1 MGIKASVR
9 AETWSKNCI
18 TNIGARPVR
27 MTCRAIAITCCR
39 ILLKG
44 RLRMVETDFIKLGWA
59 KTDADG
65 NPGLSVF
72 EHCRHVGWVAYS
84 LVESG
89 KYIPVALTPLAAAVT
104 AAIHDVGKWSPDFL
118 HKCPIWL
125 EQQGL
130 ALKAEREAWSSS
142 DKRHE
147 AISQFSIKLLLQL
160 RNFSSSEA
168 TAWSMIA
175 GAHHGRMNKSEKLAK
190 NNLDQYVDDW
200 ERERAGIITV
210 LEQEFTAIPE
220 VGLDKSD
227 ASTAWL
233 MGLTSVADWIGSDEH
248 YFPINEGLGSPD
260 SQKAA
265 KLAVES
271 IGFLQSGIIKNLTFK
286 GIFGFSPNDMQAK
299 TMVAITEP
307 GIYVIEAPMGLGK
320 TEAALACAYQL
331 ISSQQASGIYF
342 ALPTQLTSNRIHE
355 RVDEFVRTIAP
366 DSPPTRLAHA
376 NAWLEEAYYQPR
388 PVRTL
393 LTEKNGDAT
402 TSRDWFASAK
412 RALLAN
418 FGVGTVD
425 QALMGVVAV
434 KHFFVRRFALAG
446 KVVIIDEVHS
456 YDHFTGTLI
465 NCLCRELLAL
475 GCTVIILSATLLP
488 NVRNKLLEV
497 EENDITATDY
507 PLITGKTTA
516 GKVIPPMVSLPK
528 PRPKVLLKL
537 KATDQLF
544 KDAIDMAQKG
554 ARVLWVCN
562 TVKRAQAV
570 YQQIKDP
577 KNELEIG
584 LLHSRFPHFIRQ
596 EQEEYWMNRLGK
608 TGSQTG
614 GCILVSTQIVE
625 QSVDIDAD
633 ILISEL
639 APSDMLLQRIGR
651 LWRHLDIRL
660 PSMRPIPEPEFWLQ
674 QEEKSLNELKQ
685 LSSLKIKQTLGDKS
699 KIYSPY
705 VLLKSYQVFTGYK
718 EINLADHSGKSDIRD
733 ILTETYEDTEDE
745 PEAWQELAGDLKGTE
760 YAETKLAL
768 SNTLLFAK
776 LALEDEEGKQTRLIE
791 IETLPLL
798 IAQEISASKIT
809 LLDGGVISLP
819 IDKFNIQDARAIH
832 RNIVRIHAWPF
843 QHSPK
848 DSPLSFYLKGQHC
861 LALRCPETNS
871 LTIAGLKSGLTLT
884 WSTEMG
890 VIQTYTKGGVD
901 ESCD

>member
-1 MGIKASVR
+1 MIK
-9 AETWSKNCI
+9 KDI
-18 TNIGARPVR
+18 
-27 MTCRAIAITCCR
+27 
-39 ILLKG
+39 K
-44 RLRMVETDFIKLGWA
+44 KLGWA
-59 KTDADG
+59 KTDENG

-72 EHCRHVGWVAYS
+72 EHCRHVGWVAS
-84 LVESG
+84 ALVESG
-89 KYIPVALTPLAAAVT
+89 KLIPADLSPMAAAII

-118 HKCPIWL
+118 HKCMVWL

-130 ALKAEREAWSSS
+130 RLEAERYAWKSY
-142 DKRHE
+142 DQRHE

-160 RNFSSSEA
+160 RSFSSSEA
-168 TAWSMIA
+168 TAWSMVA
-175 GAHHGRMNKSEKLAK
+175 GAHHGRMHRSEKLDK
-190 NNLDQYVDDW
+190 NNLAQYVDSW
-200 ERERAGIITV
+200 EETRSGIITA
-210 LEQEFTAIPE
+210 LEQEFTVIPQI
-220 VGLDKSD
+220 GLDKSN
-227 ASTAWL
+227 AMTFWL

-248 YFPINEGLGSPD
+248 YFPIDKGLNSTE
-260 SQKAA
+260 SQEAA

-271 IGFLQSGIIKNLTFK
+271 IGLSQPAIIKNLTFK
-286 GIFGFSPNDMQAK
+286 DLFGFSPNDMQIGAMAVINK
-299 TMVAITEP
+299 P

-355 RVDEFVRTIAP
+355 RVDEFVRSIAT

-376 NAWLEEAYYQPR
+376 NAWLEESYYQPR

-393 LTEKNGDAT
+393 LNERNSDAT

-412 RALLAN
+412 RGLLAN

-488 NVRNKLLEV
+488 KVRNKLLEV
-497 EENDITATDY
+497 EENDIAATDY
-507 PLITGKTTA
+507 PLITGKTTT
-516 GKVIPPMVSLPK
+516 GEIIPPMSSLPK
-528 PRPKVLLKL
+528 PRPKVLVELK
-537 KATDQLF
+537 TTEQLF
-544 KDAIDMAQKG
+544 KDAIEMAQKG

-562 TVKRAQAV
+562 TVKMAQAV
-570 YQQIKDP
+570 YQQLKDP

-584 LLHSRFPHFIRQ
+584 LLHSRFPHFVRQ
-596 EQEEYWMNRLGK
+596 RQEEYWMNRLGK
-608 TGSQTG
+608 TGSQIG

-651 LWRHLDIRL
+651 LWRHLEVRL

-674 QEEKSLNELKQ
+674 QEEKSLDELKQ
-685 LSSLKIKQTLGDKS
+685 LSALKIKQTLGDKAR
-699 KIYSPY
+699 IYSPY
-705 VLLKSYQVFTGYK
+705 VLLKSYQAFITHK
-718 EINLADHSGKSDIRD
+718 EINLADESGNTDIRN
-733 ILTETYEDTEDE
+733 ILSATYEDNDDE

-776 LALEDEEGKQTRLIE
+776 LALDDEEGKQTRLIE

-809 LLDGGVISLP
+809 LLDGAVIPLP

-832 RNIVRIHAWPF
+832 RNIVRVHAWPF
-843 QHSPK
+843 QQSPK

-861 LALRCPETNS
+861 LALHCPETNS

-884 WSTEMG
+884 WSAEMG

>member
-1 MGIKASVR
+1 
-9 AETWSKNCI
+9 
-18 TNIGARPVR
+18 
-27 MTCRAIAITCCR
+27 
-39 ILLKG
+39 
-44 RLRMVETDFIKLGWA
+44 MVENYFKKLGWA

-84 LVESG
+84 LIESG
-89 KYIPVALTPLAAAVT
+89 KNSPSALTPLAAAVI

-118 HKCPIWL
+118 HKSPKWL

-130 ALKAEREAWSSS
+130 TLEAERNAWSSFE
-142 DKRHE
+142 KRHE

-160 RNFSSSEA
+160 RSFSSNEA

-175 GAHHGRMNKSEKLAK
+175 GAHHGRMHKSDKLDK
-190 NNLDQYVDDW
+190 NSLARYVDGW
-200 ERERAGIITV
+200 EKDRAEIIIA
-210 LEQEFTAIPE
+210 LEQEFTAIPQIA
-220 VGLDKSD
+220 LDTSD
-227 ASTAWL
+227 ALTFWL
-233 MGLTSVADWIGSDEH
+233 MGLTSIADWIGSDES
-248 YFPINEGLGSPD
+248 YFPIDKGLD
-260 SQKAA
+260 STVSQEAA
-265 KLAVES
+265 KLAIES
-271 IGFLQSGIIKNLTFK
+271 IGFSQPQIIKNLTFK
-286 GIFGFSPNDMQAK
+286 EIFGFSPNDMQTK
-299 TMVAITEP
+299 TMAAITQP

-331 ISSQQASGIYF
+331 ISNQQASGIYF

-376 NAWLEEAYYQPR
+376 NAWLEETYYQPR

-434 KHFFVRRFALAG
+434 KHFFVRRFALSG
-446 KVVIIDEVHS
+446 KVVIIDEVHR

-488 NVRNKLLEV
+488 KVRNKLLEV
-497 EENDITATDY
+497 DENNITAVDY
-507 PLITGKTTA
+507 PLITGKTTH
-516 GKVIPPMVSLPK
+516 GEIITPLFSLPK
-528 PRPKVLLKL
+528 SRPKVLLKL

-562 TVKRAQAV
+562 TVKGAQAV
-570 YQQIKDP
+570 YQRLKDP

-608 TGSQTG
+608 TGSQAG

-633 ILISEL
+633 ILVSEL

-651 LWRHLDIRL
+651 LWRHLDVRL

-674 QEEKSLNELKQ
+674 QEEKSLDELKQ
-685 LSSLKIKQTLGDKS
+685 LSALKIKQTLGD
-699 KIYSPY
+699 
-705 VLLKSYQVFTGYK
+705 
-718 EINLADHSGKSDIRD
+718 
-733 ILTETYEDTEDE
+733 
-745 PEAWQELAGDLKGTE
+745 
-760 YAETKLAL
+760 
-768 SNTLLFAK
+768 
-776 LALEDEEGKQTRLIE
+776 
-791 IETLPLL
+791 
-798 IAQEISASKIT
+798 
-809 LLDGGVISLP
+809 
-819 IDKFNIQDARAIH
+819 IDDFVN
-832 RNIVRIHAWPF
+832 
-843 QHSPK
+843 
-848 DSPLSFYLKGQHC
+848 
-861 LALRCPETNS
+861 
-871 LTIAGLKSGLTLT
+871 
-884 WSTEMG
+884 
-890 VIQTYTKGGVD
+890 
-901 ESCD
+901 

>member
-1 MGIKASVR
+1 
-9 AETWSKNCI
+9 
-18 TNIGARPVR
+18 
-27 MTCRAIAITCCR
+27 
-39 ILLKG
+39 
-44 RLRMVETDFIKLGWA
+44 MVENNLNMLGWA

-84 LVESG
+84 LIESG
-89 KYIPVALTPLAAAVT
+89 KNATSALTPLAAAVI

-118 HKCPIWL
+118 HKCPKWL
-125 EQQGL
+125 EKQGL
-130 ALKAEREAWSSS
+130 TLEAERNAWASY

-147 AISQFSIKLLLQL
+147 AVSQFSIKLLLQL

-175 GAHHGRMNKSEKLAK
+175 GAHHGRMHKSEKLAK
-190 NNLDQYVDDW
+190 NNLDQYVDNW
-200 ERERAGIITV
+200 ERERAGIITE
-210 LEQEFTAIPE
+210 LEQEFIAIPE
-220 VGLDKSD
+220 ISLDKSD
-227 ASTAWL
+227 ALTFWL

-248 YFPINEGLGSPD
+248 YFPIDKGLD
-260 SQKAA
+260 STESQAAA

-271 IGFLQSGIIKNLTFK
+271 IGFSQSGIIKNLTFK
-286 GIFGFSPNDMQAK
+286 EMFGFSPNDMQVK
-299 TMVAITEP
+299 TMAAITQP

-331 ISSQQASGIYF
+331 ISNQQASGIYF

-355 RVDEFVRTIAP
+355 RVDEFIRRIAP

-418 FGVGTVD
+418 YGVGTVD
-425 QALMGVVAV
+425 QALMGIVAV

-497 EENDITATDY
+497 EENDIAVTDY
-507 PLITGKTTA
+507 PLITGKSTA
-516 GKVIPPMVSLPK
+516 GEIITPLCSLPK
-528 PRPKVLLKL
+528 PRPKVLVKL
-537 KATDQLF
+537 KTTEQLF
-544 KDAIDMAQKG
+544 KDAIEMAQKG

-562 TVKRAQAV
+562 TVKIAQAV
-570 YQQIKDP
+570 YQQLKDP

-608 TGSQTG
+608 TGSQAG

-651 LWRHLDIRL
+651 LWRHLDVRL

-674 QEEKSLNELKQ
+674 QEEITLDKLKD
-685 LSSLKIKQTLGDKS
+685 LSASKIRKAFGDKA
-699 KIYSPY
+699 KVYSPY
-705 VLLKSYQVFTGYK
+705 ILLKSYQVFHGYK
-718 EINLADHSGKSDIRD
+718 KINLADDVGKSDIRN
-733 ILTETYEDTEDE
+733 ILAATYEDIENNE
-745 PEAWQELAGDLKGTE
+745 VWQDLEGEYRGNKCAEKKLAIDNTRLFS
-760 YAETKLAL
+760 KLAL
-768 SNTLLFAK
+768 D
-776 LALEDEEGKQTRLIE
+776 DEEGKQTRLIE

-798 IAQEISASKIT
+798 IADEKSASKIT
-809 LLDGGVISLP
+809 LLDGAVISLP
-819 IDKFNIQDARAIH
+819 IEKFNIQDARAIH
-832 RNIVRIHAWPF
+832 RNIVRVHAWPF
-843 QHSPK
+843 QQSPK

-861 LALRCPETNS
+861 LALRCPETNF
-871 LTIAGLKSGLTLT
+871 LTIAGLESGLTLT
-884 WSTEMG
+884 WSAEMG

>member
-1 MGIKASVR
+1 MIDK
-9 AETWSKNCI
+9 
-18 TNIGARPVR
+18 
-27 MTCRAIAITCCR
+27 
-39 ILLKG
+39 
-44 RLRMVETDFIKLGWA
+44 DFEKLGWA
-59 KTDADG
+59 KTDENG

-72 EHCRHVGWVAYS
+72 EHCRHVGWVAS
-84 LVESG
+84 ALVGSG
-89 KYIPVALTPLAAAVT
+89 KLIPVDLSPMAAAII

-118 HKCPIWL
+118 HKCMVWL

-130 ALKAEREAWSSS
+130 TLEAERYAWKTY
-142 DKRHE
+142 DQRHE

-175 GAHHGRMNKSEKLAK
+175 GAHHGRMHRSEKLDK
-190 NNLDQYVDDW
+190 SNLAQYVDNW
-200 ERERAGIITV
+200 EEARSGIIAA
-210 LEQEFTAIPE
+210 LEQEFTIIPQI
-220 VGLDKSD
+220 GLDKSD
-227 ASTAWL
+227 AMTFWL

-248 YFPINEGLGSPD
+248 YFPIDKGLNSTE
-260 SQKAA
+260 SQEAA

-271 IGFLQSGIIKNLTFK
+271 IGLSQPVIVKNLTFK
-286 GIFGFSPNDMQAK
+286 DLFGFSPNDMQIGAMAVINK
-299 TMVAITEP
+299 P

-355 RVDEFVRTIAP
+355 RVDEFVRSIAT

-376 NAWLEEAYYQPR
+376 NAWLEESYYQPR

-393 LTEKNGDAT
+393 LNEKNGDAT

-412 RALLAN
+412 RGLLAN

-475 GCTVIILSATLLP
+475 GCTIIILSATLLP
-488 NVRNKLLEV
+488 KVRNKLLEV
-497 EENDITATDY
+497 EENDIAATDY
-507 PLITGKTTA
+507 PLITGKTTT
-516 GKVIPPMVSLPK
+516 GEIIMPMTSLPK
-528 PRPKVLLKL
+528 PRPKVLVKL
-537 KATDQLF
+537 KTTEQLF
-544 KDAIDMAQKG
+544 KDAIEMAQKG

-562 TVKRAQAV
+562 TVKMAQAV
-570 YQQIKDP
+570 YQQLKDP

-584 LLHSRFPHFIRQ
+584 LLHSRFPHFVRQ
-596 EQEEYWMNRLGK
+596 RQEEYWMNRLGK
-608 TGSQTG
+608 TGSKIG
-614 GCILVSTQIVE
+614 GCILLSTQIVE

-660 PSMRPIPEPEFWLQ
+660 PSMRPITEPEFWLQ
-674 QEEKSLNELKQ
+674 QEEKSLDELKQ
-685 LSSLKIKQTLGDKS
+685 LSALKIKQTLGDKAR
-699 KIYSPY
+699 IYSPY
-705 VLLKSYQVFTGYK
+705 VLLKSYQAFISYK
-718 EINLADHSGKSDIRD
+718 EINLADESGNTDIRN
-733 ILTETYEDTEDE
+733 ILSATYEDNDDE

-798 IAQEISASKIT
+798 IVEEISASKIT
-809 LLDGGVISLP
+809 LLDGAVIPLP

-832 RNIVRIHAWPF
+832 RNIVRVHVWPF
-843 QHSPK
+843 QQSPK
-848 DSPLSFYLKGQHC
+848 DSALSFYLKGQHC
-861 LALRCPETNS
+861 LALRCPDTNS

-884 WSTEMG
+884 WSAEMG